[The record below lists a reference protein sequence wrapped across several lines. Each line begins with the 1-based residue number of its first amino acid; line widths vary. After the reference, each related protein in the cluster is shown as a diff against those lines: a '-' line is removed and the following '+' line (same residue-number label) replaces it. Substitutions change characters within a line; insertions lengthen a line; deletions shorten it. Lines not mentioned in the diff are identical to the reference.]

1 MNRYQKAQIYKIV
14 SPDFRYCYIGSTCER
29 LSQRMT
35 RHRHQYSSH
44 QKGKHGR
51 NTPFEIF
58 DNYGIDK
65 CKIIWIEDCPCN
77 SKKELEAREGY
88 YIENTNCVNR
98 RFEGRTKEQYREQHK
113 ERKNLTKNTEN
124 YIKKSRKKKEKK
136 RKTTT
141 MNITKTGKQIT
152 KPILV
157 SIIKNGMKITKK
169 KEQKK
174 LIVAYAVQQ

>member
-1 MNRYQKAQIYKIV
+1 MK
-14 SPDFRYCYIGSTCER
+14 
-29 LSQRMT
+29 
-35 RHRHQYSSH
+35 
-44 QKGKHGR
+44 
-51 NTPFEIF
+51 
-58 DNYGIDK
+58 
-65 CKIIWIEDCPCN
+65 
-77 SKKELEAREGY
+77 
-88 YIENTNCVNR
+88 
-98 RFEGRTKEQYREQHK
+98 K

-141 MNITKTGKQIT
+141 TNITKTGKQIT